1 MPQLPLDRTLE
12 EKFVWSSFR
21 RHCLFHRAHMPR
33 SSSAL
38 VVLAT
43 VLTLVAVAAATGC
56 RSSAPHVVLHGE
68 VTKKK
73 LEEKAIV
80 VKGDDIPGF
89 MPAMTMQYEVR
100 GSGIPANL
108 QVGDVISADVVFA
121 PDGKHYWLENIRVV
135 TPAPAKP

>member
-1 MPQLPLDRTLE
+1 MP
-12 EKFVWSSFR
+12 K
-21 RHCLFHRAHMPR
+21 

-38 VVLAT
+38 VAFAT
-43 VLTLVAVAAATGC
+43 VVTLFAVVAATGC
-56 RSSAPHVVLHGE
+56 RSSTPHVVLHGE

-73 LEEKAIV
+73 VEEKAIV

-121 PDGKHYWLENIRVV
+121 SDGKHYWLENVRVV

>member
-1 MPQLPLDRTLE
+1 
-12 EKFVWSSFR
+12 
-21 RHCLFHRAHMPR
+21 MPR

-56 RSSAPHVVLHGE
+56 SSSAPHVVLHGE